1 MGSSVREILSHRAG
15 RLVFL
20 ALWLGLHVF
29 CRTTFLN
36 DPGTFSH
43 TAYGEAMLR
52 QGSLLRAD
60 IFTSSRQGQPW
71 IAQQWLGEIVMALLH
86 RIAGLD
92 ALLLAASLLVAL
104 IFSFLWLRLY
114 ESGMH
119 LLLTGLL
126 LAFGLASAS
135 MQFLVRPLLF
145 TMAALAWLFAL
156 LVDVEAER
164 RPVSHLW
171 RTLPVF
177 WLWANIHG
185 GYLGGFGTLGL
196 CVAGWG
202 ILYLSGRRGPIGN
215 KRHLFTAL
223 AVVPAA
229 GLMSVLGPYGI
240 DLPRTWATI
249 VDSPLVRQLIVEHLP
264 LYSDVNAF
272 APTLLAIVY
281 LVFLICFSGR
291 SRLEDPLSSGNPG
304 ASRCAPTHPCAGPSP
319 AEADRDQP
327 QWGCPA
333 GTVRVSWLVPV
344 VWFLLAVGRV
354 RHAPLFGIT
363 AVIAFAEMYRAS
375 PWPESIGS
383 SKPLYGRVYGRPAPR
398 LPFRTA
404 LVLLAVGLWL
414 QASGSALPL
423 LGRGWAVP
431 ATDRWPMELI
441 PTMRVFADRTAPAA
455 SVYTEFNLGSWA
467 VGVEP
472 RLRVSI
478 DDRCELAGDALMR
491 EYAASASDTRLIAS
505 WVAGFGARAALTTPG
520 SPYDRWFRT
529 ASGWQVIATA
539 EAGIW
544 HERSHSVS
552 EQ

>member
-1 MGSSVREILSHRAG
+1 MGASVREILSHRAG

-20 ALWLGLHVF
+20 ALWLGLHFF

-43 TAYGEAMLR
+43 TAYGEVMLR
-52 QGSLLRAD
+52 QGSLLRSD

-92 ALLLAASLLVAL
+92 ALLLAASLLVSL
-104 IFSFLWLRLY
+104 TFTFLWLRLY
-114 ESGMH
+114 ASGLH

-126 LAFGLASAS
+126 LTFALASAS

-156 LVDVEAER
+156 LVDIEAER

-171 RTLPVF
+171 HTLPVF
-177 WLWANIHG
+177 WLWANTHG
-185 GYLGGFGTLGL
+185 GYLGGLGTLGL
-196 CVAGWG
+196 CVGGWVF
-202 ILYLSGRRGPIGN
+202 LYLSGRHSPIGN
-215 KRHLFTAL
+215 GRHLFTAL
-223 AVVPAA
+223 AIVPAA
-229 GLMSVLGPYGI
+229 GLMAILGPYGF

-249 VDSPLVRQLIVEHLP
+249 VDSPLVRQLIVEHQP
-264 LYSDVNAF
+264 LYRDADAI
-272 APTLLAIVY
+272 APTLLLLVY
-281 LVFLICFSGR
+281 LCFLV
-291 SRLEDPLSSGNPG
+291 
-304 ASRCAPTHPCAGPSP
+304 RCAGRP
-319 AEADRDQP
+319 
-327 QWGCPA
+327 
-333 GTVRVSWLVPV
+333 VRVSWLVPI

-354 RHAPLFGIT
+354 RHTPLFGIT
-363 AVIAFAEMYRAS
+363 AIIAFAEMYRAS
-375 PWPESIGS
+375 SWPERIASA
-383 SKPLYGRVYGRPAPR
+383 KPLYSRVYGRPTPR
-398 LPFRTA
+398 LPYRTA
-404 LVLLAVGLWL
+404 LTLLAVGLWL

-423 LGRGWAVP
+423 LGRNWAVP
-431 ATDRWPMELI
+431 APERWPMELV
-441 PTMRVFADRTAPAA
+441 PAMRAFADRTAPAA

-505 WVAGFGARAALTTPG
+505 WVASFGARAALTTPD
-520 SPYDRWFRT
+520 SPFDCWFR
-529 ASGWQVIATA
+529 AAPGWQVVATSG
-539 EAGIW
+539 AGIW
-544 HERSHSVS
+544 HERRIPLP
-552 EQ
+552 E